1 MRKED
6 MIVVSNRE
14 IAENIFEMTLQGKI
28 VQEITAPG
36 QFLHI
41 KPSSQPMPLL
51 RRPISICNS
60 NKQNNELTII
70 YRTEGEGTTLLSQ
83 RKENDSVD
91 VLGPLGNGFSLEE
104 TKQEETA
111 LIVGGGVGVPPLYSL
126 ALALVE
132 RGVKVTTVL
141 GFADAASVFYE
152 NRFKE
157 AGDVYVS
164 TIDGSAGNK
173 GLVTDVIDRESLQF
187 NRLYACGPTPMLKA
201 LEENYPNVQG
211 SLSLEERMGCGIG
224 ACFACVCHTQNDP
237 DGTEYRKVCSD
248 GPVFPWREVVL

>member
-1 MRKED
+1 
-6 MIVVSNRE
+6 MIVRSNKE
-14 IAENIFEMTLQGKI
+14 IAENIFEMTLQGEMVK
-28 VQEITAPG
+28 EITAPG

-41 KPSSQPMPLL
+41 KPSNQSTPLL
-51 RRPISICNS
+51 RRPISICAH

-70 YRTEGEGTTLLSQ
+70 YRTEGEGTNLFSQ
-83 RKENDSVD
+83 RKQNDSVD

-104 TKQEETA
+104 AEQGETA

-126 ALALVE
+126 ALSLAE
-132 RGVKVTTVL
+132 KGVKVVTVL

-152 NRFKE
+152 EKFKE
-157 AGDVYVS
+157 TGDVYVS
-164 TIDGSAGNK
+164 TMDGSAGHK
-173 GLVTDVIDRESLQF
+173 GLVTDVIDRESLRF
-187 NRLYACGPTPMLKA
+187 DRLYACGPIPMLKA
-201 LEENYPNVQG
+201 LEDEYPNAAG

-237 DGTEYRKVCSD
+237 NGSEYRKVCSD